1 VRRQHSSPVF
11 EYTSARHARKT
22 ARGRDTPAHPVL
34 GERREEERMA
44 TNGKKSNGRPAA
56 KEGRSPLHARWVY
69 AYQLD
74 PPQPEPRFKKINA
87 LVRQA
92 QSAAIRKGRLWT
104 GRIVVETLITHLL
117 IVTDHPDQVPAV
129 NRAIETELRQLDMG
143 FALTGPAPLPL
154 SRATRAQRAPR
165 LSPSKSFNHAEP
177 IEKGQT
183 HIARPSRRVAR
194 S

>member
-1 VRRQHSSPVF
+1 
-11 EYTSARHARKT
+11 
-22 ARGRDTPAHPVL
+22 
-34 GERREEERMA
+34 MA
-44 TNGKKSNGRPAA
+44 TNGKKGNGRPAT
-56 KEGRSPLHARWVY
+56 SPLHARWVY

-92 QSAAIRKGRLWT
+92 QSAATRKGRLWT

-129 NRAIETELRQLDMG
+129 NRAIEAELKQLDMG

-154 SRATRAQRAPR
+154 SRATRAQRG
-165 LSPSKSFNHAEP
+165 SPSSSSKSFNRIQP
-177 IEKGQT
+177 IEKSR
-183 HIARPSRRVAR
+183 IPLARPSRGRVAR

>member
-1 VRRQHSSPVF
+1 
-11 EYTSARHARKT
+11 
-22 ARGRDTPAHPVL
+22 
-34 GERREEERMA
+34 MA
-44 TNGKKSNGRPAA
+44 TKVNSNGKKGNGRPAT
-56 KEGRSPLHARWVY
+56 KVEHGPPYDRWVY

-92 QSAAIRKGRLWT
+92 QSAAARKGRIWT

-129 NRAIETELRQLDMG
+129 NQAIEAELKQLDMG

-154 SRATRAQRAPR
+154 SGATRGTRPGRASVSRPFSRAKPLEKSSSGNGRPR
-165 LSPSKSFNHAEP
+165 
-177 IEKGQT
+177 
-183 HIARPSRRVAR
+183 
-194 S
+194 

>member
-1 VRRQHSSPVF
+1 
-11 EYTSARHARKT
+11 
-22 ARGRDTPAHPVL
+22 
-34 GERREEERMA
+34 MA
-44 TNGKKSNGRPAA
+44 TNGRKKKMKANGRPGT

-92 QSAAIRKGRLWT
+92 QSAATRKGRLWT

-117 IVTDHPDQVPAV
+117 IVTDHPEQVPAV
-129 NRAIETELRQLDMG
+129 NRAIEAELKQLDMG

-154 SRATRAQRAPR
+154 SNGTRATRASR
-165 LSPSKSFNHAEP
+165 SSSSKSSN
-177 IEKGQT
+177 G
-183 HIARPSRRVAR
+183 ARPLEKSQTASAR
-194 S
+194 SSRSARGADLVL